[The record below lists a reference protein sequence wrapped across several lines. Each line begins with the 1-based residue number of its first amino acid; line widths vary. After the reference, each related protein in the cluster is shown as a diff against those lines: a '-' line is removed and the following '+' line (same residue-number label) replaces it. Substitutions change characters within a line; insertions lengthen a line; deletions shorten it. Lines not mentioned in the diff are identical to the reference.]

1 MIYNGIQYECSTCK
15 KAWTITDQAINE
27 YNQHG
32 DWATNREFLQF
43 RYCPYCRNTSVAI
56 QKFRYETD
64 EHGRCTKTWT
74 EEEYR
79 AEMQRK

>member
-32 DWATNREFLQF
+32 D
-43 RYCPYCRNTSVAI
+43 
-56 QKFRYETD
+56 
-64 EHGRCTKTWT
+64 
-74 EEEYR
+74 
-79 AEMQRK
+79 